1 MILVG
6 GVLIGGY
13 RLYCFVN
20 VSVFKRSELE
30 RWPEP
35 GGIPAHRVARHS
47 APRESDLFAVANLTE
62 SAAR

>member
-1 MILVG
+1 
-6 GVLIGGY
+6 
-13 RLYCFVN
+13 